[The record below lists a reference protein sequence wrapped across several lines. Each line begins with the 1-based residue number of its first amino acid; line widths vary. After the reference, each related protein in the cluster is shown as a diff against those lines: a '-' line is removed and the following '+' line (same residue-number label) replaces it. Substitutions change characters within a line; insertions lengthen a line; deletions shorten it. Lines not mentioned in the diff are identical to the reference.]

1 MTIFRRILRQL
12 GELVFVALAVSMLTF
27 GLLSLVPGDPAI
39 AVLGQNNITPERL
52 EEVREELGLNDP
64 LPVRYANWLNDVLHG
79 DLGRSERLNQ
89 DVSDTLRERV
99 PVTVEIMLLSML
111 FALAVAIPLGTFAAY
126 RAGSS
131 FDKILTAM
139 SFGLLS
145 LPSFIFAIALIIVFA
160 VKLNLLPATGWVPFT
175 EDPIGNLRVMVLPV
189 LTLGLTEAAVYT
201 RVLRSDM
208 IGVLQGDF
216 IAFARAKGIPT
227 KMILLRHALRP
238 ASLSLLTLIGLQ
250 LGGAIAGTVVIEQI
264 FALPG
269 LGTMLFSAILTRDL
283 VLIQGGILLVAVGYV
298 VMTSLVDMMYGVLDP
313 RIARG

>member
-1 MTIFRRILRQL
+1 
-12 GELVFVALAVSMLTF
+12 MLTF

-39 AVLGQNNITPERL
+39 AVIGQNNITPELL

-64 LPVRYANWLNDVLHG
+64 LPIRYANWLGDVLQG

-89 DVSDTLRERV
+89 NVADTLKERL
-99 PVTVEIMLLSML
+99 PVTVEIMLLSMI
-111 FALAVAIPLGTFAAY
+111 FALAIAIPLGTFAAY
-126 RAGSS
+126 RAGGF
-131 FDKILTAM
+131 FDKVITAL

-145 LPSFIFAIALIIVFA
+145 LPSFIFAIALIILFA
-160 VKLNLLPATGWVPFT
+160 VKLDLLPATGWVPIT
-175 EDPIGNLRVMVLPV
+175 KDPLGNLRVMVLPV

-216 IAFARAKGIPT
+216 IGFARSKGLPVRT
-227 KMILLRHALRP
+227 ILFRHALRP

-283 VLIQGGILLVAVGYV
+283 VLIQGGILLVAIAYV
-298 VMTSLVDMMYGVLDP
+298 VMTSLVDLMYVLLDP
-313 RIARG
+313 RISRD